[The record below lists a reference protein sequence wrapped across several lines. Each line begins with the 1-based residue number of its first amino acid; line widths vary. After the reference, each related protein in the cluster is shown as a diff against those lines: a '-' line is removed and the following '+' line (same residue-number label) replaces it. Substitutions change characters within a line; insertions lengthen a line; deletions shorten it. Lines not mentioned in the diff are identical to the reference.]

1 MNGIHRI
8 GQKIVCI
15 EDFSRWEHIICCVK
29 EIPILNAV
37 YTVREF
43 VELYHPTGVGL
54 LLCELYNPPCTCL
67 DDECEITFEIEYF
80 RPVVEDESKTD
91 IGFAQKILRQR
102 TTRKSRKIN
111 EDA

>member
-1 MNGIHRI
+1 MSNGIHRI

-15 EDFSRWEHIICCVK
+15 EDFSNWVGKPSCIKV
-29 EIPILNAV
+29 IPVLNAV

-43 VELYHPTGVGL
+43 VELHHPTGIGL
-54 LLCELYNPPCTCL
+54 LLCELHNPPCTCFG
-67 DDECEITFEIEYF
+67 EGEITFEIQYF
-80 RPVVEDESKTD
+80 RPVIEDESKTD
-91 IGFAQKILRQR
+91 IGFAQKILRKQ